1 LIDHVRPFTVKNMII
16 INKDQTKYD
25 MLKKYIPEQYIIA
38 LDNMNNEIV
47 QSQSYLYKSEQTRI
61 MADKLQL
68 LYLVDFNGIKISDV
82 IDTPTIDEA
91 QILK

>member
-1 LIDHVRPFTVKNMII
+1 
-16 INKDQTKYD
+16 
-25 MLKKYIPEQYIIA
+25 
-38 LDNMNNEIV
+38 
-47 QSQSYLYKSEQTRI
+47 

-82 IDTPTIDEA
+82 INTPAIDES